1 MDMTNGICKHVYEE
15 TVDYIC
21 RHCDK
26 PTHKTKWLAW
36 QQEHKKYQKEMNVW
50 SKDYENPTV
59 WWSI

>member
-1 MDMTNGICKHVYEE
+1 MICSHVYEE
-15 TVDYIC
+15 TIDYIC
-21 RHCDK
+21 RNCDQ

-50 SKDYENPTV
+50 SREYENPTV